1 MHIQIATKAT
11 KATKEKRKENKASD
25 PDPDP
30 DGRFYLVQPELM
42 RMGSVKWP
50 CLLWRLVQFVK

>member
-11 KATKEKRKENKASD
+11 KATTNETRKETKVS
-25 PDPDP
+25 DPDP